1 MIKKTNSFKIFL
13 YAILILITSYLIF
26 NDNGL
31 IKFLQLRSELSSI
44 QMQIK
49 STEEDLISIENKI
62 QMMKSNR
69 DSIEK
74 IAREKFNMKSEQEKV
89 IIVNEN

>member
-44 QMQIK
+44 QIQIK
-49 STEEDLISIENKI
+49 STEKDLISIENKI
-62 QMMKSNR
+62 QMMNSNR